1 MRSRW
6 TTPSESAE
14 SVNSAARHIVDR
26 RASLRRE
33 LDGLFAGC
41 EVSALKVFASTQA
54 PNATHYELTDLAE
67 GGKPHAARMGQ
78 FRDSGR
84 VTGKPEVNCCKQIRD
99 SASGPLTLSRL
110 LELEAEPEGKG

>member
-67 GGKPHAARMGQ
+67 GGKPMRLEWLNFGIADESRAFGSQ
-78 FRDSGR
+78 FLKSDY
-84 VTGKPEVNCCKQIRD
+84 TC
-99 SASGPLTLSRL
+99 
-110 LELEAEPEGKG
+110 